1 MGFLNELTTVT
12 TNNNE
17 DDEVRQRILETA
29 LHLFADYG
37 LRRTTMEDVASR
49 CGIGRATLYRRF
61 RDKDQLFQAV
71 IFGEMRRNLALINES
86 VKSQP
91 NALDGLIEAFV
102 KAAKLSYTHPLLSR
116 LLDSE
121 PETVLPYLTRD
132 LGMSMEFASRFLTS
146 HIQAA
151 QAKGVLSSRSPS
163 LLSEMVLRLVQSLV
177 LSPSPQVNPAD
188 EESLRAFAN
197 VCLRPVLAP

>member
-1 MGFLNELTTVT
+1 MNNTPAQTNE
-12 TNNNE
+12 E
-17 DDEVRQRILETA
+17 DEVKLRILDTA
-29 LHLFADYG
+29 LQLFTDYG

-71 IFGEMRRNLALINES
+71 IFQEMQRNLAIIDGS
-86 VKSQP
+86 VRSQP

-102 KAAKLSYTHPLLSR
+102 QAAHLTYRNPLLSR

-121 PETVLPYLTRD
+121 PETVLPYLTRQM
-132 LGMSMEFASRFLTS
+132 GASMEFASNFLTQ
-146 HIQAA
+146 HILSA
-151 QAKGVLSSRSPS
+151 QKRGSLNSRPPA
-163 LLSEMVLRLVQSLV
+163 LLAELVLRLVQSLV
-177 LSPSPQVNPAD
+177 LSPSEHVDPGS
-188 EESLRAFAN
+188 EESLRDFAN